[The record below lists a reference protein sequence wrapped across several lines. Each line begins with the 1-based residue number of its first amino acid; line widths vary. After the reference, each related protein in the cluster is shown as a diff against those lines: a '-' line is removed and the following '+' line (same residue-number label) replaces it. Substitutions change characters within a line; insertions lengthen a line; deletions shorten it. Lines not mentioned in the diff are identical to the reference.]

1 MTSEYTVTYSQSVV
15 WEDIPKIPKSHKSE
29 IKKAIEKKLMVNP
42 VAFGKPLQYS
52 LAGNRRLRVGD
63 YRVVF
68 RIDETKKIVIITK
81 IGNRKDVYA

>member
-1 MTSEYTVTYSQSVV
+1 MSEKFTVTYSQSVV
-15 WEDIPKIPKSHKSE
+15 WEDISKIPKSHKAE

-63 YRVVF
+63 YRVIF
-68 RIDETKKIVIITK
+68 RVDAEKNLVIITK
-81 IGNRKDVYA
+81 IGNRRDVYA